1 MAVSLDALASRLYPH
16 SSAAATLKGG
26 CGAVPVPDAIL
37 DTSRDTGTR
46 HFTATLCRVGC
57 RPCARYAAHDRRR
70 NEHSLDES
78 SFASLDDLLCIARG
92 CAMREF
98 RGANQDR
105 RGAAVLGRRRV
116 VRPAGQAR
124 A

>member
-26 CGAVPVPDAIL
+26 CGAVPVRDAIL

-70 NEHSLDES
+70 NAGDERSLDES
-78 SFASLDDLLCIARG
+78 AFASLTIC
-92 CAMREF
+92 CASLAAAPC
-98 RGANQDR
+98 ANSAEPIKI
-105 RGAAVLGRRRV
+105 GAVL
-116 VRPAGQAR
+116 
-124 A
+124 